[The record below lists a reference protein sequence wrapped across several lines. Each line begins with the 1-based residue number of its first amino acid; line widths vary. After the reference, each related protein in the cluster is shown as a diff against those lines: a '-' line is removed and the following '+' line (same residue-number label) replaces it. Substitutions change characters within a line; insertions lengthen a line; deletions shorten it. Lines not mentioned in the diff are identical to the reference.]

1 MPQPP
6 AIAPKEIVAWLKTM
20 LNGNVG
26 FAIIDGENLM
36 NHPPQYL
43 KYYYNNCMTDCVTN
57 CLRPIIVSKS
67 HHITRLKS
75 RLEGCVVPD
84 DIIYFCLHS
93 PNETFSD
100 DAFMIELFKSL
111 ADEKIPSVIVTL
123 DNFSNRQNW
132 KKDKLVAMFSFN
144 MAPKRPRSFKDEGVI
159 VYKPNMDQIVH
170 TQVITMPFKL
180 VSVGQKKPRDD
191 GGMEMA
197 PETSKPR
204 IEIHVP

>member
-1 MPQPP
+1 
-6 AIAPKEIVAWLKTM
+6 
-20 LNGNVG
+20 
-26 FAIIDGENLM
+26 M
-36 NHPPQYL
+36 NHPSQYL
-43 KYYYNNCMTDCVTN
+43 KHYYNNCMIDCVTN

-123 DNFSNRQNW
+123 DNFSNRQSWN
-132 KKDKLVAMFSFN
+132 KDKLVAMFSFN
-144 MAPKRPRSFKDEGVI
+144 LAPKRPRSFKDLGVI
-159 VYKPNMDQIVH
+159 IYKPNMDQIIT

-180 VSVGQKKPRDD
+180 VSVGQKQPRTDD
-191 GGMEMA
+191 VDEMEPA
-197 PETSKPR
+197 TSKAR
-204 IEIHVP
+204 IEVI

>member
-6 AIAPKEIVAWLKTM
+6 AIALKEIVTWLKTM

-36 NHPPQYL
+36 NHPSQYL
-43 KYYYNNCMTDCVTN
+43 KHYYNNCMIDCVTN

-123 DNFSNRQNW
+123 DNFSNRQSWN
-132 KKDKLVAMFSFN
+132 KDKLVAMFSFN
-144 MAPKRPRSFKDEGVI
+144 LAPKRPRSFKDIGVI
-159 VYKPNMDQIVH
+159 IYKPNMDQIIT
-170 TQVITMPFKL
+170 TQVIIIPFKL
-180 VSVGQKKPRDD
+180 VSVGQKQPRTDD
-191 GGMEMA
+191 VDEMEPA
-197 PETSKPR
+197 TSKAR
-204 IEIHVP
+204 IEVI

>member
-20 LNGNVG
+20 LNGNNG

-36 NHPPQYL
+36 NHPSQYL
-43 KYYYNNCMTDCVTN
+43 THYYSNCMSDCMTYR
-57 CLRPIIVSKS
+57 LRPMIVSKS

-75 RLEGCVVPD
+75 RLEGCIVPD

-111 ADEKIPSVIVTL
+111 ADEKINSVIFTL
-123 DNFSNRQNW
+123 DNFSNRKSW
-132 KKDKLVAMFSFN
+132 KKDKLAAMFSFN

-159 VYKPNMDQIVH
+159 IYKPNMDQIIN
-170 TQVITMPFKL
+170 TQVIIIPFKL
-180 VSVGQKKPRDD
+180 VSVGQKQPRTDYVD
-191 GGMEMA
+191 EIE
-197 PETSKPR
+197 PDVSRPR
-204 IEIHVP
+204 IEVV

>member
-20 LNGNVG
+20 LNRNVG

-36 NHPPQYL
+36 NHPSQYL
-43 KYYYNNCMTDCVTN
+43 THYYNNCMIDCVTN

-123 DNFSNRQNW
+123 DNFSNRQSWN
-132 KKDKLVAMFSFN
+132 KDKLVAMFSFN
-144 MAPKRPRSFKDEGVI
+144 LAPKRPRSFKDIGVI
-159 VYKPNMDQIVH
+159 IYKPNMDQIIT
-170 TQVITMPFKL
+170 TQVITMQFKL
-180 VSVGQKKPRDD
+180 VSVGQKQPRTDD
-191 GGMEMA
+191 VDGMEPA
-197 PETSKPR
+197 TSKAR
-204 IEIHVP
+204 IEVI

>member
-6 AIAPKEIVAWLKTM
+6 AIALKEIVTWLKTM

-36 NHPPQYL
+36 NHPSQYL
-43 KYYYNNCMTDCVTN
+43 KHYYNNCMIDCVTN

-123 DNFSNRQNW
+123 DNFSNRQSWN
-132 KKDKLVAMFSFN
+132 KDKLVAMFSFN
-144 MAPKRPRSFKDEGVI
+144 LAPKRPRNFKDIGVI
-159 VYKPNMDQIVH
+159 IYKPNMDQIIT
-170 TQVITMPFKL
+170 TQVIIIPFKL
-180 VSVGQKKPRDD
+180 VSVGQKQPRTDYID
-191 GGMEMA
+191 EIEPNA
-197 PETSKPR
+197 SRPR
-204 IEIHVP
+204 IENA

>member
-20 LNGNVG
+20 LNGNNG

-36 NHPPQYL
+36 NHPSQYL
-43 KYYYNNCMTDCVTN
+43 TYYYSNCMSDCMKYR
-57 CLRPIIVSKS
+57 LRPMIVSKS

-75 RLEGCVVPD
+75 RLEGCIVPD

-111 ADEKIPSVIVTL
+111 ADEKINSVIFTL
-123 DNFSNRQNW
+123 DNFSNRQSWN
-132 KKDKLVAMFSFN
+132 KHKLTAMFSFN

-159 VYKPNMDQIVH
+159 IYKPNMDQIIT
-170 TQVITMPFKL
+170 TQVIIIPFKL
-180 VSVGQKKPRDD
+180 VSVGQKQPRTDYVD
-191 GGMEMA
+191 EIEPDA
-197 PETSKPR
+197 SRPR
-204 IEIHVP
+204 IEVV

>member
-6 AIAPKEIVAWLKTM
+6 AIALKEIVTWLKTM

-36 NHPPQYL
+36 NHPSQYL
-43 KYYYNNCMTDCVTN
+43 KHYYNNCMIDCVTN

-123 DNFSNRQNW
+123 DNFANRQSWN
-132 KKDKLVAMFSFN
+132 KDKLVAMFSFN
-144 MAPKRPRSFKDEGVI
+144 LAPKRPRSFKDIGVI
-159 VYKPNMDQIVH
+159 IYKPNMDQIIT

-180 VSVGQKKPRDD
+180 VSVGQKQPRTDD
-191 GGMEMA
+191 VDEMEPA
-197 PETSKPR
+197 TSKAR
-204 IEIHVP
+204 IEVI

>member
-6 AIAPKEIVAWLKTM
+6 AIALKEIVTWLKTM
-20 LNGNVG
+20 LNGNIG

-36 NHPPQYL
+36 NHPSQYL
-43 KYYYNNCMTDCVTN
+43 KHYYNNCMIDCVTN

-123 DNFSNRQNW
+123 DNFANRQSWN
-132 KKDKLVAMFSFN
+132 KDKLVAMFSFN
-144 MAPKRPRSFKDEGVI
+144 LAPKRPRSFKDIGVI
-159 VYKPNMDQIVH
+159 IYKPNMDQIIT

-180 VSVGQKKPRDD
+180 VSVGQKQPRTDD
-191 GGMEMA
+191 VDEMEPA
-197 PETSKPR
+197 TSKAR
-204 IEIHVP
+204 IEVI

>member
-6 AIAPKEIVAWLKTM
+6 AIALKEIVTWLKTM

-36 NHPPQYL
+36 NHPSQYL
-43 KYYYNNCMTDCVTN
+43 KHYYNNCMIDCVTN

-123 DNFSNRQNW
+123 DNFSNRQSWN
-132 KKDKLVAMFSFN
+132 KDKLVAMFSFN
-144 MAPKRPRSFKDEGVI
+144 LAPKRPRNFKDIGVI
-159 VYKPNMDQIVH
+159 IYKPNMDQIIT

-180 VSVGQKKPRDD
+180 VSVGQKQPRTDD
-191 GGMEMA
+191 VDEMEPA
-197 PETSKPR
+197 TSKAR
-204 IEIHVP
+204 IEVI

>member
-6 AIAPKEIVAWLKTM
+6 AIALKEIVTWLKTM

-36 NHPPQYL
+36 NHPSQYL
-43 KYYYNNCMTDCVTN
+43 KHYYNNCMIDCVTN

-123 DNFSNRQNW
+123 DNFSNRQSWN
-132 KKDKLVAMFSFN
+132 KDKLVAMFSFN
-144 MAPKRPRSFKDEGVI
+144 LAPKRPRSFKDIGVI
-159 VYKPNMDQIVH
+159 IYKPNMDQIIT
-170 TQVITMPFKL
+170 TQVIIIPFKL
-180 VSVGQKKPRDD
+180 VSVGQKQPRTDYID
-191 GGMEMA
+191 EIEPNA
-197 PETSKPR
+197 SRPR
-204 IEIHVP
+204 IENA

>member
-6 AIAPKEIVAWLKTM
+6 AIALKEIVTWLKTM

-36 NHPPQYL
+36 NHPSQYL
-43 KYYYNNCMTDCVTN
+43 KHYYNNCMIDCVTN

-123 DNFSNRQNW
+123 DNFANRQSWN
-132 KKDKLVAMFSFN
+132 KDKLVAMFSFN
-144 MAPKRPRSFKDEGVI
+144 LAPKRPRNFKDIGVI
-159 VYKPNMDQIVH
+159 IYKPNMDQIIT
-170 TQVITMPFKL
+170 TQVIIIPFKL
-180 VSVGQKKPRDD
+180 VSVGQKQPRTDYID
-191 GGMEMA
+191 EIEPNA
-197 PETSKPR
+197 SRPR
-204 IEIHVP
+204 IENA

>member
-6 AIAPKEIVAWLKTM
+6 AIALKEIVTWLKTM

-36 NHPPQYL
+36 NHPSQYL
-43 KYYYNNCMTDCVTN
+43 KHYYNNCMIDCVTN

-123 DNFSNRQNW
+123 DNFSNRQSWN
-132 KKDKLVAMFSFN
+132 KDKLVAMFSFN
-144 MAPKRPRSFKDEGVI
+144 LAPKRPRSFKDIGVI
-159 VYKPNMDQIVH
+159 IYKPNMDQIIT
-170 TQVITMPFKL
+170 TQVIIMPFKL
-180 VSVGQKKPRDD
+180 VSVGQKQPRTDYID
-191 GGMEMA
+191 EIEPNA
-197 PETSKPR
+197 SRPR
-204 IEIHVP
+204 IENA